1 MFLVIVSV
9 FDNIRHSVYIFNIF
23 ICLII
28 VFEFGE
34 IFYSLLV
41 VSFSIKAVF
50 LDFIYCLSVS
60 YPLHAKSLC
69 LNFESVSA
77 LCKRF

>member
-9 FDNIRHSVYIFNIF
+9 FDNIDTVYIFNIF

-28 VFEFGE
+28 VFEFGK
-34 IFYSLLV
+34 IFYSLSVL
-41 VSFSIKAVF
+41 SFSIKAMF
-50 LDFIYCLSVS
+50 LGFIYCLSVS

-69 LNFESVSA
+69 LNFESVPA

>member
-1 MFLVIVSV
+1 M
-9 FDNIRHSVYIFNIF
+9 
-23 ICLII
+23 
-28 VFEFGE
+28 FEFGE

-41 VSFSIKAVF
+41 SSFSIKAVF